1 MKTIL
6 HPSLGQLHLKKSSR
20 AKKLRITVKPFEG
33 VTVTIPERIS
43 FKKAQAFAEAHA
55 DWIKKQKAKMKEL
68 EAERSYD
75 FNSEF
80 KTKFTNIK
88 IIATAKTQPF
98 LKQQKDDLILG
109 IPEEVDISSKAW
121 QELIKTQIEEQLRRE
136 AKAYLLPRTHQ
147 IAKEKGIKINKVS
160 TRKAKTRW
168 GSCSGKNNISLSI
181 YLMTLPDELIDYVIY
196 HELAHVKE
204 KNHSAAFWS
213 HLEELLAGAKDLD
226 KRMKEYST
234 AVV

>member
-6 HPSLGQLHLKKSSR
+6 HPTLGQLHLKKSSR
-20 AKKLRITVKPFEG
+20 AKKLRITVKPFDG
-33 VTVTIPERIS
+33 VIITIPESIS
-43 FKKAQAFAEAHA
+43 FKKAQTFAEANA

-68 EAERSYD
+68 EAERTYD
-75 FNSEF
+75 FDAEF
-80 KTKFTNIK
+80 QTKFTTIK
-88 IIATAKTQPF
+88 IISTSKEQPF
-98 LKQQKDDLILG
+98 LKQQKEELILA
-109 IPEEVDISSKAW
+109 IPETADIKSKAW

-136 AKAYLLPRTHQ
+136 AKAYLLPRTQQ
-147 IAKEKGIKINKVS
+147 IAKEKGIEINKVN

-204 KNHSAAFWS
+204 KNHSAAFWA
-213 HLEELLAGAKDLD
+213 HLEDLLPGAKLLD
-226 KRMKEYST
+226 KQLRDYST